1 MHVVTS
7 CGTNPDRTMF
17 RFTIKLLTDGNL
29 ANQLSLGGGLEDLK
43 AAQPCY
49 SMPVLMKLRWGQ
61 WFTAPL
67 RPLTGRQWKTPTTMN
82 LVVEVRWSPDC
93 CVIHSELSIYL
104 HYTQLKTLLMETGLM
119 EMFASVILNTAQDFD
134 GRCVQKFVFYQNK
147 CTGTFFFSV
156 RSQEINS
163 NIT

>member
-43 AAQPCY
+43 AAHPCY
-49 SMPVLMKLRWGQ
+49 SMPVLMKVRPGQ

-67 RPLTGRQWKTPTTMN
+67 LPLTARQWKTPTTMN
-82 LVVEVRWSPDC
+82 LIVEVRWSPDC
-93 CVIHSELSIYL
+93 CVTHSESSILL
-104 HYTQLKTLLMETGLM
+104 HYTQLKTLFMETGLM
-119 EMFASVILNTAQDFD
+119 EMFAAVILNTAQHFD
-134 GRCVQKFVFYQNK
+134 GRCVQNFVFYQNN
-147 CTGTFFFSV
+147 CTGTFLFNV
-156 RSQEINS
+156 RS
-163 NIT
+163 